1 MGGGGCGGNENVFK
15 VIVMMVA
22 QVCQYTKRQL
32 IVHFIWING
41 EYVKVVKTLK
51 IKLIIKIKMSKDEEK
66 VRHTNTNQKKAGVA
80 TLTSNK
86 VTSEPEKLSEIK
98 RNIT

>member
-1 MGGGGCGGNENVFK
+1 MK
-15 VIVMMVA
+15 YIS
-22 QVCQYTKRQL
+22 Q
-32 IVHFIWING
+32 
-41 EYVKVVKTLK
+41 VVKTLK
-51 IKLIIKIKMSKDEEK
+51 LKLIIKIKMSKDGEK
-66 VRHTNTNQKKAGVA
+66 VHHTNTNQKKAGVA

>member
-1 MGGGGCGGNENVFK
+1 MLPDFGGGGGGGVNENVFK

-41 EYVKVVKTLK
+41 EYVKVVKTLLK
-51 IKLIIKIKMSKDEEK
+51 
-66 VRHTNTNQKKAGVA
+66 
-80 TLTSNK
+80 
-86 VTSEPEKLSEIK
+86 
-98 RNIT
+98 